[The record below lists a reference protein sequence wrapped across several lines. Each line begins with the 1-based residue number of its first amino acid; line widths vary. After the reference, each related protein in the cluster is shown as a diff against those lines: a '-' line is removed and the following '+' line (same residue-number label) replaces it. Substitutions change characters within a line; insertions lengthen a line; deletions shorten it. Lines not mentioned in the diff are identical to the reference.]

1 MGKFE
6 ITEKYKRLLIDRV
19 AKIQNNN
26 IESIYKNNLERF
38 NIEFSDN
45 SSFNG
50 QQSSIAT
57 KAIALEFNIPF
68 AWEYSKNLDGFEL
81 NELDFI
87 GHEFSII
94 EKGRHS
100 IQEREITIKKQL
112 AIYESYLNQR
122 KTSLS
127 QKPQQSNKVS
137 FIWQNNAEKELPELF
152 SLMLDKYK
160 LIALET
166 TLEQF
171 TAIFTGQPI
180 ETIEP
185 VKWHQDNASELL
197 YFYIQLSASTNI
209 DGNPNKLN
217 YQKLVACFVKPD
229 GQPYEASFK
238 QLKTHIEI
246 NLSDEKKNNISS
258 LIKEF

>member
-1 MGKFE
+1 MDIDKFIE
-6 ITEKYKRLLIDRV
+6 QIPLLNVKDRV
-19 AKIQNNN
+19 KYIHDDN
-26 IESIYKNNLERF
+26 IEKVYKLNYSKFVFLY
-38 NIEFSDN
+38 SDN
-45 SSFNG
+45 VWIDG
-50 QQSSIAT
+50 KEI
-57 KAIALEFNIPF
+57 
-68 AWEYSKNLDGFEL
+68 SKDNLQRQMILLSDKLDFEACRTIKGMEL
-81 NELDFI
+81 TELDFI
-87 GHEFSII
+87 NKELQILDKGKDLVKDLVLTKKIKLYYDYLISKKASL
-94 EKGRHS
+94 EKPKP
-100 IQEREITIKKQL
+100 EKKL
-112 AIYESYLNQR
+112 I
-122 KTSLS
+122 
-127 QKPQQSNKVS
+127 S
-137 FIWQNNAEKELPELF
+137 FVWQNNAENELPELY

-160 LIALET
+160 LIAPET

-185 VKWHQDNASELL
+185 VRWHQDNASELL

-217 YQKLVACFVKPD
+217 YQKLAACFVKPD

-246 NLSDEKKNNISS
+246 SLSDEKKNNISS